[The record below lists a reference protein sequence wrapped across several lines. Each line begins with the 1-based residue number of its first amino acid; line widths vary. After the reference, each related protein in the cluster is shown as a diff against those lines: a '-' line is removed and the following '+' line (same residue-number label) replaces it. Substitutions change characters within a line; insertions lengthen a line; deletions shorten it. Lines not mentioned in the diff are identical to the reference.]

1 MPRQETFDKLK
12 AVNPTSKNEVNVME
26 NDDTDTLILTPEERE
41 KILKDLLSEQKEDE
55 DQEED

>member
-1 MPRQETFDKLK
+1 
-12 AVNPTSKNEVNVME
+12 ME